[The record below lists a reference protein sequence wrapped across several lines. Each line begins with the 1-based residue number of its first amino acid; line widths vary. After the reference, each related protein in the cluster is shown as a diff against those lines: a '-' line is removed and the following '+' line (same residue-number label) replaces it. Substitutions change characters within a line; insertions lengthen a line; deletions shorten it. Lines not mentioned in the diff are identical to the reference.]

1 MTAVYSIIRK
11 SEAINRD
18 QAAKKSL
25 EEGNP
30 LLDAREAV
38 MVMDLRCIGSHARQ
52 ASTGARVAT

>member
-11 SEAINRD
+11 SEEINRD
-18 QAAKKSL
+18 QPAKKSL

-38 MVMDLRCIGSHARQ
+38 MDLRLHAQQ
-52 ASTGARVAT
+52 ASTGARVSNQL

>member
-18 QAAKKSL
+18 QPAKESL

-38 MVMDLRCIGSHARQ
+38 MDGSAVYRLART
-52 ASTGARVAT
+52 AG